1 MAEEREVGMVE
12 EDGAESARHLFYEP
26 PRRFRTAGRP
36 PGAGAGHRA
45 HAATGS
51 ARPADQRA
59 QLHGSDR
66 PTGGVRGS
74 VGPCGYSLAGSYA
87 RGLSRIDDPTLITDE
102 RLYLATAKAMLEVV
116 QERGGNADHVM
127 VVGHN
132 PGITEFADGLSA
144 ERSLDN
150 MPTCSAY
157 TLRFDIK
164 DWKHLDW
171 RTGTDADFE
180 YPGRAI

>member
-1 MAEEREVGMVE
+1 MLLTLLRHAKAE
-12 EDGAESARHLFYEP
+12 P
-26 PRRFRTAGRP
+26 
-36 PGAGAGHRA
+36 
-45 HAATGS
+45 GS
-51 ARPADQRA
+51 ADRQDWDRELDPKGRRDAAEVSRRLRERARVPTLILSSPAVRA
-59 QLHGSDR
+59 FD
-66 PTGGVRGS
+66 TAKVF
-74 VGPCGYSLAGSYA
+74 A
-87 RGLSRIDDPTLITDE
+87 RALGNPTLITDE

-116 QERGGNADHVM
+116 QERGGKADHVM

>member
-1 MAEEREVGMVE
+1 MLLTLLRHAKAEPGSTDRQDWDRALDPKGRRDAAEVSRRLRER
-12 EDGAESARHLFYEP
+12 ARVPTLILSSPAVRAFD
-26 PRRFRTAGRP
+26 TAKVF
-36 PGAGAGHRA
+36 ARA
-45 HAATGS
+45 LGN
-51 ARPADQRA
+51 PN
-59 QLHGSDR
+59 
-66 PTGGVRGS
+66 
-74 VGPCGYSLAGSYA
+74 
-87 RGLSRIDDPTLITDE
+87 LITDE

-116 QERGGNADHVM
+116 RERGGNTDHLM